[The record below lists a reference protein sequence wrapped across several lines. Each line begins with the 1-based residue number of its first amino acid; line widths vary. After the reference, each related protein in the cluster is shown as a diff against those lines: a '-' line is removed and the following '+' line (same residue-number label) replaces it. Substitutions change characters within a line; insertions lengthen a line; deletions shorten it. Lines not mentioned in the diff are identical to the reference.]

1 MVFVHK
7 GGIALVAA
15 SLCILFPPGVIT
27 AAVSATPAQT
37 FLGVGGSGAWWPHD
51 LFNFPDSVRQNLSS
65 LLFSQ
70 AGLGLSN
77 YRYNIGGG
85 GVNVSNP
92 VRAPE
97 TFYVSPGVYNWS
109 ADPQGIYFLQQAAA
123 HGVPSLT
130 AFVNS
135 APAAMTSGH
144 ASCNGA
150 FVNGTGLEY
159 GTYIADVI
167 SHWRAAGLM
176 IGFISPM
183 NEPDNN
189 FGPSPCGQEGMM
201 VSANQRAEVINGVY
215 SALQTKG
222 LQNTVGIL
230 ADESS
235 SLSLAT
241 SVITTWLPS
250 VIDKARML
258 LVLHLLQFSILS
270 QVAALVHHT
279 YDFPTDASYLSYVNN
294 VQMLFPGKATWMSEI
309 CCSLGSANGAGRG
322 WSGGYDPTIGNALMF
337 AGLVFQSFV
346 LAGEPHYDASPPNYL
361 GYRFWTLVSNQLGC
375 SPLTSATCAT
385 TPNDNGWTDGMIYYD
400 PSYATNKNFN
410 LYLTKHFW
418 TYKHF
423 GNFVKPGTQRRPL
436 TGSDVQQWM
445 MAVSTPMT
453 YSVLAMNPN
462 ATDSTLS
469 LTFPDAVCALS
480 AFRTSATEDFVT
492 MGAATRPATGAA
504 WLLPLKAMSLTTFTF
519 DRGAC

>member
-1 MVFVHK
+1 MVSQLSRRLCAIASVFVL
-7 GGIALVAA
+7 APSTAVA
-15 SLCILFPPGVIT
+15 

-37 FLGVGGSGAWWPHD
+37 FLGVGGSGVWWPHD
-51 LFNFPDSVRQNLSS
+51 LFNFPESVRQNLSS

-97 TFYVSPGVYNWS
+97 TFYVSAGVYNWS
-109 ADPQGIYFLQQAAA
+109 ADPQGIYFLKQASA

-135 APAAMTSGH
+135 APAALTSGH

-150 FVNGTGLEY
+150 FVNGTGLAY

-176 IGFISPM
+176 INFISPM

-215 SALQTKG
+215 SALQAKG

-241 SVITTWLPS
+241 NEAATWLPS
-250 VIDKARML
+250 VIDK
-258 LVLHLLQFSILS
+258 
-270 QVAALVHHT
+270 VAALVHHT
-279 YDFPTDASYLSYVNN
+279 YDFPSDASYLAYVNS
-294 VQMLFPGKATWMSEI
+294 MKTRFPSKATWMSEI

-346 LAGEPHYDASPPNYL
+346 LAGEPHYD
-361 GYRFWTLVSNQLGC
+361 FWTLVSNQLGC
-375 SPLTSATCAT
+375 SPLTSSTCAT
-385 TPNDNGWTDGMIYYD
+385 TPNANGWTDGMIYYD
-400 PSYATNKNFN
+400 SSYSTTKNYN
-410 LYLTKHFW
+410 LYVTKHFW

-423 GNFVKPGTQRRPL
+423 GNFVKPGSQRRPL
-436 TGSDVQQWM
+436 TGSDVQQYM
-445 MAVSTPMT
+445 MAVSTPTT

-462 ATDSTLS
+462 STASTLS
-469 LTFPDAVCALS
+469 LTFPDAVCATG
-480 AFRTSATEDFVT
+480 AFRTSAGEDFAAV
-492 MGAATRPATGAA
+492 AVATRPAGA
-504 WLLPLKAMSLTTFTF
+504 WLLPLAAMSLTTFTF
-519 DRGAC
+519 DRRAC

>member
-1 MVFVHK
+1 MLPVFK
-7 GGIALVAA
+7 PSWSALTLLVTSPLSAVLAA
-15 SLCILFPPGVIT
+15 T
-27 AAVSATPAQT
+27 VSATPAQT
-37 FLGVGGSGAWWPHD
+37 FLGIGGSGAWWPHD

-92 VRAPE
+92 VRAPG

-109 ADPQGIYFLQQAAA
+109 ADPQGIYFLQQASA

-135 APAAMTSGH
+135 APPAMTSGH

-150 FVNGTGLEY
+150 FVNGTGLAY

-167 SHWRAAGLM
+167 FHWRATGLL
-176 IGFISPM
+176 INFISPM

-189 FGPSPCGQEGMM
+189 FGRVLHEGMM
-201 VSANQRAEVINGVY
+201 VSANQRAEVVNGVY
-215 SALQTKG
+215 SALQAKG
-222 LQNTVGIL
+222 LENTVGIL

-241 SVITTWLPS
+241 SEVSTWLPS
-250 VIDKARML
+250 VIDK
-258 LVLHLLQFSILS
+258 
-270 QVAALVHHT
+270 VAVHHT

-294 VQMLFPGKATWMSEI
+294 IKARFPGKATWMSEI

-346 LAGEPHYDASPPNYL
+346 LAGEPHYD
-361 GYRFWTLVSNQLGC
+361 FWTLVSNGIGC
-375 SPLTSATCAT
+375 SPLTSPTCAT
-385 TPNDNGWTDGMIYYD
+385 TPNANGWTDGMIYYD
-400 PSYATNKNFN
+400 PNYATNKNFN
-410 LYLTKHFW
+410 LYLTKHFY

-423 GNFVKPGTQRRPL
+423 GNFVKPGTQRQPL
-436 TGSDVQQWM
+436 TGPDVQQWM
-445 MAVSTPMT
+445 MAVSTPTT

-462 ATDSTLS
+462 ATDTTLS
-469 LTFPDAVCALS
+469 LTFPDTVCAVS
-480 AFRTSATEDFVT
+480 AFRTSASEDFAAVA
-492 MGAATRPATGAA
+492 AATKPAVA
-504 WLLPLKAMSLTTFTF
+504 WLLPLKTMSLTTYIF
-519 DRGAC
+519 DRKAC